1 MANSKK
7 VIVAIDP
14 DVKQSGVAQIQ
25 DGVISVF
32 RMSLIGMV
40 EYLQT
45 LSYSNLTVVVE
56 AGWKNKA
63 TFQFHYG
70 SVKSLMKVTHVR

>member
-14 DVKQSGVAQIQ
+14 DVQQSGVAQIQ

-32 RMSLIGMV
+32 RMSLIGIV

-45 LSYSNLTVVVE
+45 LKICYSHLKASYRDWETEGSRKVE
-56 AGWKNKA
+56 SSK
-63 TFQFHYG
+63 
-70 SVKSLMKVTHVR
+70 